1 MKHHNILKKSA
12 LFLFV
17 FVLANHA
24 FADVQVGYI
33 VTRVQFSEGSWQQ
46 IEAPILIPCPM
57 KVGDLALTN
66 NHSILIGFN
75 ATNDQVT
82 EFRFP
87 NPRVQI
93 GDGDPSSLATEVVTD
108 LYMPADPGMAYLILK
123 EQHDDVQAS
132 LLIDISNIEEVPVT
146 CGVPEFELHPTPT
159 EVEGGIV
166 LP

>member
-1 MKHHNILKKSA
+1 MRHHNILKKSA

-17 FVLANHA
+17 FVLANYA

-33 VTRVQFSEGSWQQ
+33 VTRVQFSEDSWQQ
-46 IEAPILIPCPM
+46 IEAPILIRCPM
-57 KVGDLALTN
+57 KVADLALTYD
-66 NHSILIGFN
+66 HSILIGFD
-75 ATNDQVT
+75 AGNDQVT
-82 EFRFP
+82 EYRFP

-108 LYMPADPGMAYLILK
+108 IYMPADPGMAYLVFR
-123 EQHDDVQAS
+123 EQHDAAEDS
-132 LLIDISNIEEVPVT
+132 LVIDISSIPEVPVD
-146 CGVPEFELHPTPT
+146 CSSPEFELFPTPT

>member
-1 MKHHNILKKSA
+1 MRHHNILKKSA

-17 FVLANHA
+17 FVFANCA

-33 VTRVQFSEGSWQQ
+33 VSRVQFSGDTWQQ
-46 IEAPILIPCPM
+46 TEAPLLIRCPM
-57 KVGDLALTN
+57 KVGDQALTN
-66 NHSILIGFN
+66 DHSILIGFD
-75 ATNDQVT
+75 AADDQVT

-93 GDGDPSSLATEVVTD
+93 GDGVPALATEVVTD
-108 LYMPADPGMAYLILK
+108 IYIPADPGMAYLIFR
-123 EQHDDVQAS
+123 EEHDAAQDS
-132 LLIDISNIEEVPVT
+132 LLIDISNIEEVPVD
-146 CGVPEFELHPTPT
+146 CNSPEFELFPTPT

>member
-1 MKHHNILKKSA
+1 MKHHHVLKKSA

-17 FVLANHA
+17 FVLANYT
-24 FADVQVGYI
+24 FADIQVGYI
-33 VTRVQFSEGSWQQ
+33 VTRVQFSGDSWQQ
-46 IEAPILIPCPM
+46 IEGPMLIRCPM

-66 NHSILIGFN
+66 DHSILIGFN
-75 ATNDQVT
+75 AVDDQVT

-93 GDGDPSSLATEVVTD
+93 GDGAPSLATEVVTD
-108 LYMPADPGMAYLILK
+108 IYIPADAGMAYLIFK
-123 EQHDDVQAS
+123 EQHDDVQDS
-132 LLIDISNIEEVPVT
+132 LWIDISNIEEVPVN
-146 CGVPEFELHPTPT
+146 CSAPAFELFPTPT